1 MKPVVWFVV
10 LCTSCIALSS
20 YAAGV
25 CTVRSSPRTAGVVE
39 LYTSEGCSSCPS
51 ADREL
56 SQLTREMGA
65 GDVVV
70 PLGLHVTYWDDLGW
84 KDGLAQKIFDAR
96 QQDLAAAHQA
106 PVVYTPQ
113 FFLNG
118 KEIRSWRGMLPA
130 LVREAN
136 TEPAL
141 VTIELTSALG
151 PDNNTLTLD
160 ARVAPRDAAME
171 GSLYLVVTEDA
182 LVSHVLSGE
191 NGGATLTH
199 DNAVRVW
206 LGPIPL
212 VQGGVK
218 VQRQVRLPPQWN
230 RTHLRTVAF
239 VQDAKDNILQGVGA
253 RLCDVP
259 QEG

>member
-1 MKPVVWFVV
+1 MKPVVWFLV
-10 LCTSCIALSS
+10 LCTSCAALSS

-25 CTVRSSPRTAGVVE
+25 CTVKSVPSTAGVVE
-39 LYTSEGCSSCPS
+39 LYTSEGCSSCPP

-56 SQLTREMGA
+56 SQLTREIGA
-65 GDVVV
+65 SGVVI

-84 KDGLAQKIFDAR
+84 KDALAQKIFDAR

-106 PVVYTPQ
+106 SVVYTPQ

-136 TEPAL
+136 TKPAP

-151 PDNNTLTLD
+151 SDNTLTLE
-160 ARVAPRDAAME
+160 AQVAPHDAAIE
-171 GSLYLVVTEDA
+171 ASLFLVVTEDA
-182 LVSHVLSGE
+182 LVSHVLRGE
-191 NGGATLTH
+191 NGGITLTH

-212 VQGGVK
+212 GHGGLK
-218 VQRQVRLPPQWN
+218 VQRQVRLSPQWD
-230 RTHLRTVAF
+230 RRHLRTVAF
-239 VQDAKDNILQGVGA
+239 VQDTNDNILQGISA

-259 QEG
+259 PER